1 MATSNLEFNENQ
13 KNEFSNNKLYNKS
26 LRSHLAPN
34 GTLIYSIKPEPHK
47 NPSLGLLKL
56 NNKNKAIMI
65 DTRSASSH
73 NKIIFPKT
81 QSVKNKS
88 NYFNNSKKNIN
99 NYFDDE
105 EQIKYNNQTLD
116 TIPNFPLNYHHLPQS
131 KVGKSIYQTLTTKK
145 NEFLD
150 IVNRQKEID
159 KLNKPNL
166 LTRHDIMENIE
177 FSNFFHRKKNL
188 DDIIQ
193 NNSIRYPQF
202 STLKSHLS
210 TSLKERY
217 FSIMKSLYFLNDF
230 IEKHPDNEEQIL
242 KEFLINHGIFDM
254 EYYSIEKLNNFS
266 KFLKLDFSID
276 LNLNFKENLINILN
290 GKYKL
295 NSNKKTTN
303 KNLLNKSTNIKYY
316 YKTFNNKKPIKKI
329 GKLRTNLEYQK
340 KMNESN
346 LNNNELDLINKPKE
360 IIDLIEN
367 EFNQELERRKNI
379 YRKNLKSFRTN
390 INFKNEKLYGKKKSD
405 YDYNELK
412 KQNKLTEYIC
422 LTKAKSNYELE
433 ELKKK
438 YNYNI

>member
-1 MATSNLEFNENQ
+1 MATANLEFNNENH
-13 KNEFSNNKLYNKS
+13 KNEYSYNKLYNKS

-34 GTLIYSIKPEPHK
+34 GTLIYSNKPQPIK

-56 NNKNKAIMI
+56 SNKNKDIMI
-65 DTRSASSH
+65 DTRSLSYH
-73 NKIIFPKT
+73 NKINFPKT
-81 QSVKNKS
+81 HSVKTKT
-88 NYFNNSKKNIN
+88 NYFNKSKINNNN

-105 EQIKYNNQTLD
+105 EQIKYNFNTTLD
-116 TIPNFPLNYHHLPQS
+116 TIPKFPLNYHHLPQS
-131 KVGKSIYQTLTTKK
+131 KVGRSIYETLTIKK

-150 IVNRQKEID
+150 VVNRQKEID
-159 KLNKPNL
+159 KLNKPYL
-166 LTRHDIMENIE
+166 LKRQEIMENIQ
-177 FSNFFHRKKNL
+177 FSNFFHRKKNF
-188 DDIIQ
+188 DDILQ
-193 NNSIRYPQF
+193 NNAKFPQY
-202 STLKSHLS
+202 SKLNSHLS

-217 FSIMKSLYFLNDF
+217 FFIMKNLYNLNDF

-242 KEFLINHGIFDM
+242 KEFLINHGIFDI
-254 EYYSIEKLNNFS
+254 EYYSIDKLNNFS
-266 KFLKLDFSID
+266 KFLKLDFTID

-290 GKYKL
+290 GKFKL
-295 NSNKKTTN
+295 NSNKK

-340 KMNESN
+340 KMNENN

-379 YRKNLKSFRTN
+379 YKKNLKGFRSN

-422 LTKAKSNYELE
+422 LTKAKNNYELE
-433 ELKKK
+433 EIKKK

>member
-131 KVGKSIYQTLTTKK
+131 KVGRSIYQTLTTKK

-166 LTRHDIMENIE
+166 LKRQEIMENIE
-177 FSNFFHRKKNL
+177 FSNFFHRRKNL

-193 NNSIRYPQF
+193 NNSIKYPKF
-202 STLKSHLS
+202 STLNSHLS

-266 KFLKLDFSID
+266 KFLKLDFTID

>member
-1 MATSNLEFNENQ
+1 MATTNLEYIENQ
-13 KNEFSNNKLYNKS
+13 KNEYSYNKLYNKS

-34 GTLIYSIKPEPHK
+34 GTLIYSNKPEPIK

-56 NNKNKAIMI
+56 NNKNKDIMI
-65 DTRSASSH
+65 DTRSVSYH
-73 NKIIFPKT
+73 NKINFPKAH
-81 QSVKNKS
+81 SVKNKT
-88 NYFNNSKKNIN
+88 NYFNKSNIN
-99 NYFDDE
+99 DNNNFFDDDE
-105 EQIKYNNQTLD
+105 GLFKNKFDTTLD
-116 TIPNFPLNYHHLPQS
+116 TIPKFPLNYHHLPQS
-131 KVGKSIYQTLTTKK
+131 KVGRSIYETLTVKK

-166 LTRHDIMENIE
+166 LKRQEVMENIQ

-193 NNSIRYPQF
+193 NNAKCPQF
-202 STLKSHLS
+202 SKLNSHLS

-217 FSIMKSLYFLNDF
+217 FYIMKNLYYLNDF

-242 KEFLINHGIFDM
+242 KEFLINHGIFDI
-254 EYYSIEKLNNFS
+254 EYYSIDKLNNLS
-266 KFLKLDFSID
+266 KFLKLDFTID

-290 GKYKL
+290 GKFKL
-295 NSNKKTTN
+295 NSNKK

-340 KMNESN
+340 KMNENN

-360 IIDLIEN
+360 IIDLIEK

-379 YRKNLKSFRTN
+379 YRKNLKGFRSN

-422 LTKAKSNYELE
+422 LTKAKNNYELE

>member
-1 MATSNLEFNENQ
+1 MATTNLEYIENQ
-13 KNEFSNNKLYNKS
+13 KNEYSYNKLYNKS

-34 GTLIYSIKPEPHK
+34 GTLIYSNKPEPIK

-56 NNKNKAIMI
+56 NNKNKDIMI
-65 DTRSASSH
+65 DTRSVSYH
-73 NKIIFPKT
+73 NKINFPKAH
-81 QSVKNKS
+81 SVKNKT
-88 NYFNNSKKNIN
+88 NYFNKSNIN
-99 NYFDDE
+99 DNNNFFDDDE
-105 EQIKYNNQTLD
+105 GLFKNKFDTTLD
-116 TIPNFPLNYHHLPQS
+116 TIPKFPLNYHHLPQS
-131 KVGKSIYQTLTTKK
+131 KVGRSIYETLTVKK

-166 LTRHDIMENIE
+166 LKRQEVMENIQ

-193 NNSIRYPQF
+193 NNAKCPQF
-202 STLKSHLS
+202 SKLNSHLS

-217 FSIMKSLYFLNDF
+217 FYIMKNLYYLNDF

-242 KEFLINHGIFDM
+242 KEFLINHGIFDI
-254 EYYSIEKLNNFS
+254 EYYSIDKLNNLS
-266 KFLKLDFSID
+266 KFLKLDFTID

-290 GKYKL
+290 GKFKL
-295 NSNKKTTN
+295 NSNKK

-340 KMNESN
+340 KMNENN

-422 LTKAKSNYELE
+422 LTKAKNNYELE

>member
-1 MATSNLEFNENQ
+1 MATTNLEYIENQ
-13 KNEFSNNKLYNKS
+13 KNEYSYNKLYNKS

-34 GTLIYSIKPEPHK
+34 GTLIYSNKPEPIK

-56 NNKNKAIMI
+56 NNKNKDIMI
-65 DTRSASSH
+65 DTRSVSYH
-73 NKIIFPKT
+73 NKINFPKAH
-81 QSVKNKS
+81 SVKNKT
-88 NYFNNSKKNIN
+88 NYFNKSNIN
-99 NYFDDE
+99 DNNNFFDDDE
-105 EQIKYNNQTLD
+105 GLFKNKFDTTLD
-116 TIPNFPLNYHHLPQS
+116 TIPKFPLNYHHLPQS
-131 KVGKSIYQTLTTKK
+131 KVGRSIYETLTVKK

-166 LTRHDIMENIE
+166 LKRQEIMENIE

-193 NNSIRYPQF
+193 NNSIKYPKF
-202 STLKSHLS
+202 STLNSHLS

-217 FSIMKSLYFLNDF
+217 FSIMKNLYFLNDF

-266 KFLKLDFSID
+266 KFLKLDFTID

-290 GKYKL
+290 GKFKL
-295 NSNKKTTN
+295 NSNKK

-422 LTKAKSNYELE
+422 LTKAKNNYELE

>member
-1 MATSNLEFNENQ
+1 MATTNLEYIENQ
-13 KNEFSNNKLYNKS
+13 KNEYSYNKLYNKS

-34 GTLIYSIKPEPHK
+34 GTLIYSNKPEPIK

-56 NNKNKAIMI
+56 NNKNKDIMI
-65 DTRSASSH
+65 DTRSVSYH
-73 NKIIFPKT
+73 NKINFPKAH
-81 QSVKNKS
+81 SVKNKT
-88 NYFNNSKKNIN
+88 NYFNKSNINDNN
-99 NYFDDE
+99 NYFDDDE
-105 EQIKYNNQTLD
+105 GLFKNKFDTTLD
-116 TIPNFPLNYHHLPQS
+116 TIPKFPLNYHHLPQS
-131 KVGKSIYQTLTTKK
+131 KVGRSIYETLTVKK

-166 LTRHDIMENIE
+166 LKRQEVMENIQ

-193 NNSIRYPQF
+193 NNAKCPQF
-202 STLKSHLS
+202 SKLNSHLS

-217 FSIMKSLYFLNDF
+217 FYIMKNLYYLNDF
-230 IEKHPDNEEQIL
+230 IEKHPNDEEQIL
-242 KEFLINHGIFDM
+242 KEFLINHGIFDI
-254 EYYSIEKLNNFS
+254 EYYSIDKLNNLS
-266 KFLKLDFSID
+266 KFLKLDFTID

-290 GKYKL
+290 GKFKL
-295 NSNKKTTN
+295 NSNKK

-422 LTKAKSNYELE
+422 LTKAKNNYELE

>member
-1 MATSNLEFNENQ
+1 MATTNLEYIENQ
-13 KNEFSNNKLYNKS
+13 KNEYSYNKLYNKS

-34 GTLIYSIKPEPHK
+34 GTLIYSNKPEPIK

-56 NNKNKAIMI
+56 NNKNKDIMI
-65 DTRSASSH
+65 DTRSVSYH
-73 NKIIFPKT
+73 NKINFPKAH
-81 QSVKNKS
+81 SVKNKT
-88 NYFNNSKKNIN
+88 NYFNKNNIN
-99 NYFDDE
+99 DNNNFFDDDE
-105 EQIKYNNQTLD
+105 GLFKNKFDTTLD
-116 TIPNFPLNYHHLPQS
+116 TIPKFPLNYHHLPQS
-131 KVGKSIYQTLTTKK
+131 KVGRSIYETLTVKK

-166 LTRHDIMENIE
+166 LKRQEVMENIQ

-193 NNSIRYPQF
+193 NNAKYPQF
-202 STLKSHLS
+202 SKLNSHLS

-217 FSIMKSLYFLNDF
+217 FYIMKNLYYLNDF

-242 KEFLINHGIFDM
+242 KEFLINHGIFDI
-254 EYYSIEKLNNFS
+254 EYYSIDKLNNLS
-266 KFLKLDFSID
+266 KFLKLDFTID

-290 GKYKL
+290 GKFKL
-295 NSNKKTTN
+295 NSNKK

-340 KMNESN
+340 KMNENN

-360 IIDLIEN
+360 IIDLIEK

-379 YRKNLKSFRTN
+379 YRKNLKGFRSN

-422 LTKAKSNYELE
+422 LTKAKNNYELE

>member
-1 MATSNLEFNENQ
+1 
-13 KNEFSNNKLYNKS
+13 
-26 LRSHLAPN
+26 
-34 GTLIYSIKPEPHK
+34 
-47 NPSLGLLKL
+47 
-56 NNKNKAIMI
+56 
-65 DTRSASSH
+65 
-73 NKIIFPKT
+73 
-81 QSVKNKS
+81 
-88 NYFNNSKKNIN
+88 
-99 NYFDDE
+99 
-105 EQIKYNNQTLD
+105 
-116 TIPNFPLNYHHLPQS
+116 
-131 KVGKSIYQTLTTKK
+131 
-145 NEFLD
+145 
-150 IVNRQKEID
+150 
-159 KLNKPNL
+159 
-166 LTRHDIMENIE
+166 MENIE

-193 NNSIRYPQF
+193 NNSIKYPKF
-202 STLKSHLS
+202 STLNSHLS

-217 FSIMKSLYFLNDF
+217 FSIMKKLYNLSDF
-230 IEKHPDNEEQIL
+230 IEKHPDDEEQIL
-242 KEFLINHGIFDM
+242 KEFLINHSIFDM
-254 EYYSIEKLNNFS
+254 KYYSIDKLNNLS
-266 KFLKLDFSID
+266 KFLKLDFTID
-276 LNLNFKENLINILN
+276 LNLNFKENLLNILN
-290 GKYKL
+290 GNYKV
-295 NSNKKTTN
+295 NSNKKNKN
-303 KNLLNKSTNIKYY
+303 KNLLSKSTNIKYF
-316 YKTFNNKKPIKKI
+316 YKTINNKKPIKKI

>member
-1 MATSNLEFNENQ
+1 MATTNLEYIENQ
-13 KNEFSNNKLYNKS
+13 KNEYSYNKLYNKS

-34 GTLIYSIKPEPHK
+34 GTLIYSNKPEPIK

-56 NNKNKAIMI
+56 NNKNKDIMI
-65 DTRSASSH
+65 DTRSVSYH
-73 NKIIFPKT
+73 NKINFPKAH
-81 QSVKNKS
+81 SVKNKT
-88 NYFNNSKKNIN
+88 NYFNKSNIN
-99 NYFDDE
+99 DNNNFFDDDE
-105 EQIKYNNQTLD
+105 GLFKNKFDTTLD
-116 TIPNFPLNYHHLPQS
+116 TIPKFPLNYHHLPQS
-131 KVGKSIYQTLTTKK
+131 KVGRSIYETLTVKK

-166 LTRHDIMENIE
+166 LKRQEVMENIQ

-193 NNSIRYPQF
+193 NNAKYPQF
-202 STLKSHLS
+202 SKLNSHLS

-217 FSIMKSLYFLNDF
+217 FYIMKNLYYLNDF

-242 KEFLINHGIFDM
+242 KEFLINHGIFDI
-254 EYYSIEKLNNFS
+254 EYYSIDKLNNLS
-266 KFLKLDFSID
+266 KFLKLDFTID

-290 GKYKL
+290 GKFKL
-295 NSNKKTTN
+295 NSNKK

-340 KMNESN
+340 KMNENN

-360 IIDLIEN
+360 IIDLIEK

-379 YRKNLKSFRTN
+379 YRKNLKGFRSN

-422 LTKAKSNYELE
+422 LTKAKNNYELE

>member
-34 GTLIYSIKPEPHK
+34 GTLIYSIKPEPFK

-88 NYFNNSKKNIN
+88 NYFNKSQKNI

-105 EQIKYNNQTLD
+105 DQNKYKFNQTLD

-131 KVGKSIYQTLTTKK
+131 KVGRSIYQTLTTKK

-166 LTRHDIMENIE
+166 LKRQEIMENIK

-193 NNSIRYPQF
+193 NNSIKYPKF
-202 STLKSHLS
+202 STLNSHLS

-217 FSIMKSLYFLNDF
+217 FSIMKNLYFLNDF

-254 EYYSIEKLNNFS
+254 EYYNIEKLNNFS
-266 KFLKLDFSID
+266 KFLKLDFTID

-422 LTKAKSNYELE
+422 LTKAKNNYELE